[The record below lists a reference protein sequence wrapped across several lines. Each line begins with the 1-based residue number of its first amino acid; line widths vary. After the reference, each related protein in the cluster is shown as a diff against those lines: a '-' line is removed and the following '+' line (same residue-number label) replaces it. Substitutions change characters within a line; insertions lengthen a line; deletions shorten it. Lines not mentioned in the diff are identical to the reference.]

1 MENILY
7 FLNSYTETGLSLDSH
22 YFDIDPNF
30 ICLSGLGLFI
40 LYLFYVVLTMYSS
53 PTENNNVIQKHQGRA
68 RRKRKSVTFKG
79 FPDQK
84 SFQKEAE
91 EKRKLLSILKSFG
104 PPASCSPLGQHHDI
118 TRFRRLLCPD
128 PSCQVCNRA
137 TADIQRLLSWESL
150 KDAATSVSPLASSA
164 SATES
169 SFTLSSTSA
178 TTPEELI
185 LSPRPKPSPPPPL
198 IPSPDLITTLADLFS
213 PSPLRDPLPPQ
224 PVSPLDSKFPV
235 DHSPPQQLP
244 FPLLPPHH
252 IERGEPSLQTESS
265 LSLNTI
271 FSFESTLCQDISQ
284 AVNPTDS
291 CAHHHEPPIPSALP
305 TEDCTGTQSKS
316 SLTVLKSFPETLS
329 LGDSGGSSTSAPTI
343 KGIDHSCSASSEFS
357 WWQPH
362 AKDSFSSN
370 FVPSDFMEE
379 LLTLHSS
386 EASLGGHSV
395 DNVIQPVNISF
406 LSHDTL
412 TLLERQVKKRGDFLM
427 WKENGKKPGSF
438 PTQLRPNYQLN
449 SSWNMITSIAV
460 KHDLAESFHFGDS
473 KDKLEWQHIHQK
485 PPYSKCFE
493 DHLEQKYVQLFW
505 GLPSLHSE
513 SLHPTVLVQPGHPSV
528 SVFFHGITNTS
539 ISHESPVLPP
549 PQPLFLPS
557 TQPLPLPQTLPQGQS
572 PHLTQVQ
579 SEAQHQSPFQAL
591 LPSPLFLIRECGVC
605 FHRSQ
610 NEAQSLTPSEINHLE
625 WNVLQK
631 VQESVWGLPSV
642 VQKSQEDF
650 CPPAPNPV
658 LVRKSSKVHVPISIL
673 PGDFPLSS
681 EVRKKLEQH
690 IRKRLIQRIW
700 GLPHRIHESLSL
712 LRPQSKISELFVSES
727 NLGPLHSSSVEGQ
740 SHNVLKKFGSSTPR
754 KFHERSSNMLSLENV
769 GNYQGYSQEIAPKD
783 HLLHDPET
791 SSDEDL
797 RSNSERDLETH
808 MMHLSGHHSGESL
821 GQKQLENA
829 LTVHLSKKFEEISE
843 NRMPGTVHS
852 SWHSVKQTVSLA
864 KKSHR
869 QIKHRNLAALVS
881 EDHRVDTSQEISFL
895 SSNKQKM
902 LEAHIKSFCMKMLW
916 GLPRKVLES
925 IEIFKSKEDLS
936 TSFSHFDLPSSATFI
951 PRGDSKDGVSKSR
964 RRITFQGE
972 KLGTTSS
979 VPVLDRPH
987 PVSSPVGQ
995 EGQGALRSQFSDT
1008 DHDLIETDS
1017 KDGASTSLRRGT
1029 TDFQSEKLESTSSFP
1044 ILSHSNL
1051 VTSPVDQEKQGTL
1064 RREFSDTDNDL
1075 TESVRTTEDGRQT
1088 FLPPPHSIVDE
1099 VSQKQTALAS
1109 RCSAE
1114 RPIMEAGAGCESWD
1128 KRKSSFNNVDRL
1140 QGSRKTFPVTSGLK
1154 EMFKEEEICALQSQ
1168 TRNNLTSSKSGSC
1181 SLTNVK
1187 ASTSNET
1194 EIFPPRISVPQ
1205 DPKSSYPKNQM
1216 LSQLKLVQRK
1226 HSQPQSHFTDMSFA
1240 LDNLTSKDLLT
1251 NSQGIS
1257 SQDTGTS
1264 QVLHVHLEDRGIHV
1278 AQQQEPRVPM
1288 HVLQKCQVKNFSPA
1302 TKRVSLLRPN
1312 GGELGGGDA
1321 GLGTSQP
1328 RRKSHPVHNKTSG
1341 EVLGSKSSLTLKTQP
1356 PPENL
1361 FRKWMKT
1368 FLQQFNKPSISY
1380 EEQESSQ
1387 EKGSSLSSSVQNIG
1401 RVTRAAFTGTTEAQK
1416 IRKDTREFL
1425 EEKLGHR
1432 HGIDITCP
1440 QEPLSFPV
1448 GLGKAQHNSE
1458 VHVRAEP
1465 VQGYHC
1471 NHMAPSCKVTSTK
1484 SCSQQAIFVGQNYP
1498 TRIRQIIDK
1507 DRQPQKVEAFKGKI
1521 LCQSHPQS
1529 MPHRKPVPHSNP
1541 TCRRQVSLVCPAI
1554 PTSAK
1559 STVFS
1564 DVPSLTGQ
1572 KMLPKHFQGGK
1583 LPLAK

>member
-1 MENILY
+1 MENILC
-7 FLNSYTETGLSLDSH
+7 FLNSYTETGLSPNSH
-22 YFDIDPNF
+22 CLDIDPNF

-40 LYLFYVVLTMYSS
+40 LYLFYVVLTLYSS
-53 PTENNNVIQKHQGRA
+53 PTEKNNDIQKHQGRA
-68 RRKRKSVTFKG
+68 RRRRKVGTFK
-79 FPDQK
+79 DWK
-84 SFQKEAE
+84 SFQRE
-91 EKRKLLSILKSFG
+91 EEEERKLLSLLKSFG
-104 PPASCSPLGQHHDI
+104 PPVSCSPLGQHHD
-118 TRFRRLLCPD
+118 TNHFRRLLCPD
-128 PSCQVCNRA
+128 PVCRVCNRA
-137 TADIQRLLSWESL
+137 TADIQQLLSWESL
-150 KDAATSVSPLASSA
+150 KDAAPSVSPLASSA

-169 SFTLSSTSA
+169 SFALASTPSA
-178 TTPEELI
+178 APPEDLI

-198 IPSPDLITTLADLFS
+198 ILSPDLITTVADLFS

-224 PVSPLDSKFPV
+224 PVSPLDSKFAI

-252 IERGEPSLQTESS
+252 IERVEPSLQPEAS

-271 FSFESTLCQDISQ
+271 FSFGSTLCQDISR
-284 AVNPTDS
+284 AMNPIGS
-291 CAHHHEPPIPSALP
+291 CARHHGPPIPSALP
-305 TEDCTGTQSKS
+305 LEDCTVTQSKS
-316 SLTVLKSFPETLS
+316 SLTILKTFPEMLS
-329 LGDSGGSSTSAPTI
+329 LGGSGGSSTSAPTI
-343 KGIDHSCSASSEFS
+343 KGIDHSHPASSEFS

-386 EASLGGHSV
+386 EAFLGGHSV
-395 DNVIQPVNISF
+395 ANLIEPVNISF
-406 LSHDTL
+406 LSHDIL
-412 TLLERQVKKRGDFLM
+412 ALLERQVKRRGDFLM
-427 WKENGKKPGSF
+427 WKENGKKAGSF
-438 PTQLRPNYQLN
+438 PKQLRPNYQLN
-449 SSWNMITSIAV
+449 SSRNMLTSIAV
-460 KHDLAESFHFGDS
+460 KHDLAESFPFWAS
-473 KDKLEWQHIHQK
+473 KGKLEWQHIHQQ

-513 SLHPTVLVQPGHPSV
+513 SLHPTVLVQRGHSSMFV
-528 SVFFHGITNTS
+528 LFNGITNTS

-549 PQPLFLPS
+549 SQPLSLPS
-557 TQPLPLPQTLPQGQS
+557 TQPLPLPQTLPRGQS
-572 PHLTQVQ
+572 PHLTQVKSQ
-579 SEAQHQSPFQAL
+579 AQPQSPFPVR
-591 LPSPLFLIRECGVC
+591 LPSPLFLIRICGVC
-605 FHRSQ
+605 FHRPQ
-610 NEAQSLTPSEINHLE
+610 NEARSLLPSEINHLE

-650 CPPAPNPV
+650 CPPAPNPE
-658 LVRKSSKVHVPISIL
+658 LVRKSFKVHIPISII

-690 IRKRLIQRIW
+690 IRKRLIQRRW
-700 GLPHRIHESLSL
+700 DLLRRIHQSLSL
-712 LRPQSKISELFVSES
+712 QRPQSKISELSVSES
-727 NLGPLHSSSVEGQ
+727 IHGPLNISLVEGQ
-740 SHNVLKKFGSSTPR
+740 RCNVLKKSASSFPR
-754 KFHERSSNMLSLENV
+754 SFHERSSNMLSMENV
-769 GNYQGYSQEIAPKD
+769 GNYQGYSQETAPKD
-783 HLLHDPET
+783 HPLHDPET
-791 SSDEDL
+791 SSDENL

-808 MMHLSGHHSGESL
+808 MMHLSGNDSGVRL

-829 LTVHLSKKFEEISE
+829 LTVHLSKKFEEINE
-843 NRMPGTVHS
+843 GRMPGTVHS
-852 SWHSVKQTVSLA
+852 SWHSVKQTMSLPE
-864 KKSHR
+864 KSQS
-869 QIKHRNLAALVS
+869 QIKHRNLVTLVS
-881 EDHRVDTSQEISFL
+881 EDHCVDTSQEISFL
-895 SSNKQKM
+895 SSKKQKM
-902 LEAHIKSFCMKMLW
+902 LEAHIKTFRMRMLW
-916 GLPRKVLES
+916 GLPLKVLES
-925 IEIFKSKEDLS
+925 IEIFKSKADLS

-951 PRGDSKDGVSKSR
+951 SRGDSKDGVSKSR
-964 RRITFQGE
+964 RRSTFQGE

-979 VPVLDRPH
+979 VPILDRPH

-995 EGQGALRSQFSDT
+995 EGQETLRRQFSDT

-1044 ILSHSNL
+1044 ILGHSYL
-1051 VTSPVDQEKQGTL
+1051 VTSPVNQEKQGTL

-1099 VSQKQTALAS
+1099 VSQKQTVLAS

-1114 RPIMEAGAGCESWD
+1114 LPIMQAGAGCESWD
-1128 KRKSSFNNVDRL
+1128 KRKSSFHNVDRL
-1140 QGSRKTFPVTSGLK
+1140 QGSRKTFPVTN
-1154 EMFKEEEICALQSQ
+1154 ALQSQ
-1168 TRNNLTSSKSGSC
+1168 TRNNLTTSKSGSC

-1205 DPKSSYPKNQM
+1205 DPKSSYLKNQM

-1240 LDNLTSKDLLT
+1240 LDNLSSKDLLT

-1257 SQDTGTS
+1257 SGDMGTS
-1264 QVLHVHLEDRGIHV
+1264 QVVHVHLEDRGIRV
-1278 AQQQEPRVPM
+1278 AQKQEPRVPTC
-1288 HVLQKCQVKNFSPA
+1288 VLQKCQVKNFPPA
-1302 TKRVSLLRPN
+1302 VNRVSPVRPK
-1312 GGELGGGDA
+1312 GGELDGGDA
-1321 GLGTSQP
+1321 GLGTSQR
-1328 RRKSHPVHNKTSG
+1328 RRKSLPVHNKTSG
-1341 EVLGSKSSLTLKTQP
+1341 EVLGSKSSPTLKTQP

-1361 FRKWMKT
+1361 SRKWMKT
-1368 FLQQFNKPSISY
+1368 FLQWFNKPSISY
-1380 EEQESSQ
+1380 EEQESSW
-1387 EKGSSLSSSVQNIG
+1387 EKGSSLLSCVQNIG

-1440 QEPLSFPV
+1440 REPLSFPV
-1448 GLGKAQHNSE
+1448 GLGKAQHNPE
-1458 VHVRAEP
+1458 VHVRAES
-1465 VQGYHC
+1465 VQGYAC
-1471 NHMAPSCKVTSTK
+1471 NYRAPSCKVTRTK

-1529 MPHRKPVPHSNP
+1529 MPHRKPVPHPNP
-1541 TCRRQVSLVCPAI
+1541 TCRRQVSLVCPAV

-1559 STVFS
+1559 SPVFS
-1564 DVPSLTGQ
+1564 DVPFLTGQ

-1583 LPLAK
+1583 FPPTK

>member
-1 MENILY
+1 MENILC
-7 FLNSYTETGLSLDSH
+7 FLNSYTETGLSPDSH
-22 YFDIDPNF
+22 YLDIDPNF

-40 LYLFYVVLTMYSS
+40 LYLFYVVLTLYSS
-53 PTENNNVIQKHQGRA
+53 PTEKNNDIQKHQSRA
-68 RRKRKSVTFKG
+68 RRRRKGGTFKG
-79 FPDQK
+79 NVNWK
-84 SFQKEAE
+84 SSQRDVE
-91 EKRKLLSILKSFG
+91 EERKLLSILKSFG
-104 PPASCSPLGQHHDI
+104 PPVSCSPLGQHHD
-118 TRFRRLLCPD
+118 TTYFRRLLCPD
-128 PSCQVCNRA
+128 PVCQVCNRA

-150 KDAATSVSPLASSA
+150 KDAAPSVSPLASSA

-169 SFTLSSTSA
+169 SFTLASTPSA
-178 TTPEELI
+178 TPPEDLI
-185 LSPRPKPSPPPPL
+185 LSPGPKPSPPPPL
-198 IPSPDLITTLADLFS
+198 ILSPDLITTLADLFS

-224 PVSPLDSKFPV
+224 PVSLLDSKFSV

-252 IERGEPSLQTESS
+252 IERGEPSLQTESRMA
-265 LSLNTI
+265 LNTI
-271 FSFESTLCQDISQ
+271 FSFDSTLCQDISQ

-316 SLTVLKSFPETLS
+316 RLTVLKSFPEMLS

-343 KGIDHSCSASSEFS
+343 KGIDHSRSASSEFS

-386 EASLGGHSV
+386 EAFLGGHSV
-395 DNVIQPVNISF
+395 DNLIEPVNISF
-406 LSHDTL
+406 LSHDIL
-412 TLLERQVKKRGDFLM
+412 ALLERQVKKKSDFLM

-438 PTQLRPNYQLN
+438 PKQLRPNYQLN
-449 SSWNMITSIAV
+449 SSWKMLASSAV
-460 KHDLAESFHFGDS
+460 KHGLAESFPFWAS
-473 KDKLEWQHIHQK
+473 KGKRDQQHIHQQ
-485 PPYSKCFE
+485 PPHSKCFE

-513 SLHPTVLVQPGHPSV
+513 SLHPTVLVQHGRS
-528 SVFFHGITNTS
+528 SMFVFFNGITNTS

-549 PQPLFLPS
+549 PQPLSLPS

-572 PHLTQVQ
+572 PHLTQVKSQ
-579 SEAQHQSPFQAL
+579 AQHQSPFQAL
-591 LPSPLFLIRECGVC
+591 LPSPLFLIRVCGVC
-605 FHRSQ
+605 FHRPQ
-610 NEAQSLTPSEINHLE
+610 NEAQSLMPSEINNLE

-658 LVRKSSKVHVPISIL
+658 LVRKSFKVHVPISIL

-690 IRKRLIQRIW
+690 IRKRLIQRRW
-700 GLPHRIHESLSL
+700 GLPRRIHESLSL

-727 NLGPLHSSSVEGQ
+727 NHGPLNISSVEGQ
-740 SHNVLKKFGSSTPR
+740 RHNVLKKFGSSTPR
-754 KFHERSSNMLSLENV
+754 NFHERSSNMLSLENV
-769 GNYQGYSQEIAPKD
+769 GNYQRYSQEIAPKD

-808 MMHLSGHHSGESL
+808 MMHLSGNHSGDSL

-843 NRMPGTVHS
+843 NRVPGTVRS

-864 KKSHR
+864 RKSHS

-881 EDHRVDTSQEISFL
+881 EDHRIDTSQEISFL

-902 LEAHIKSFCMKMLW
+902 LEAHIKSFCMRMLW

-964 RRITFQGE
+964 RRSTSQGE
-972 KLGTTSS
+972 KLGTISS

-1017 KDGASTSLRRGT
+1017 KDGRGT

-1044 ILSHSNL
+1044 ILSHSHL
-1051 VTSPVDQEKQGTL
+1051 VTSPVDQEK
-1064 RREFSDTDNDL
+1064 REFSDTDM
-1075 TESVRTTEDGRQT
+1075 
-1088 FLPPPHSIVDE
+1088 I
-1099 VSQKQTALAS
+1099 
-1109 RCSAE
+1109 
-1114 RPIMEAGAGCESWD
+1114 
-1128 KRKSSFNNVDRL
+1128 L
-1140 QGSRKTFPVTSGLK
+1140 Q
-1154 EMFKEEEICALQSQ
+1154 
-1168 TRNNLTSSKSGSC
+1168 
-1181 SLTNVK
+1181 
-1187 ASTSNET
+1187 
-1194 EIFPPRISVPQ
+1194 
-1205 DPKSSYPKNQM
+1205 
-1216 LSQLKLVQRK
+1216 
-1226 HSQPQSHFTDMSFA
+1226 
-1240 LDNLTSKDLLT
+1240 KDLLT

-1257 SQDTGTS
+1257 SQDMGTS
-1264 QVLHVHLEDRGIHV
+1264 QVLHVHLEDRGIRV

-1312 GGELGGGDA
+1312 GGELGGGAA
-1321 GLGTSQP
+1321 GLGISQP

-1341 EVLGSKSSLTLKTQP
+1341 EVLGSKSSPTLKTQP

-1368 FLQQFNKPSISY
+1368 FLQRFNKPSISY

-1401 RVTRAAFTGTTEAQK
+1401 RVTRAAFTGTIEAQK
-1416 IRKDTREFL
+1416 IMKDTREFL

-1465 VQGYHC
+1465 VQGYPC
-1471 NHMAPSCKVTSTK
+1471 NYMAPSCKVTSTK
-1484 SCSQQAIFVGQNYP
+1484 SCSRQAIFVGQNYP

-1521 LCQSHPQS
+1521 LGQSHPQS

-1583 LPLAK
+1583 FPLAK

>member
-1 MENILY
+1 MENILC
-7 FLNSYTETGLSLDSH
+7 FLNSYTETGLSPDSH
-22 YFDIDPNF
+22 CLDIDPNF

-40 LYLFYVVLTMYSS
+40 LYLFYVVLTLYSS
-53 PTENNNVIQKHQGRA
+53 PTEKNNDIQKHQGRA
-68 RRKRKSVTFKG
+68 RRRRKGGTFK
-79 FPDQK
+79 DRK
-84 SFQKEAE
+84 SFQREVE
-91 EKRKLLSILKSFG
+91 EERKLLSILKSFG
-104 PPASCSPLGQHHDI
+104 PPASCSPLGQHHDT
-118 TRFRRLLCPD
+118 TRFRQLLCPD
-128 PSCQVCNRA
+128 PVCQVCNRA

-150 KDAATSVSPLASSA
+150 KDAAPSVSPLASSA

-169 SFTLSSTSA
+169 SFTLASTPSA
-178 TTPEELI
+178 TPPEELI

-198 IPSPDLITTLADLFS
+198 ILSPDLITTLADLFS
-213 PSPLRDPLPPQ
+213 LSPLRDPLPSQ
-224 PVSPLDSKFPV
+224 PISPLDSKFPI

-252 IERGEPSLQTESS
+252 VERGEPSLQPEAS

-271 FSFESTLCQDISQ
+271 FSFDSTLCQDISQ
-284 AVNPTDS
+284 VMNPTDS
-291 CAHHHEPPIPSALP
+291 CAHHHGPPIPSALP
-305 TEDCTGTQSKS
+305 PEDCTVTQSKS
-316 SLTVLKSFPETLS
+316 SLTVLKTFPEMLS
-329 LGDSGGSSTSAPTI
+329 VGGSGGSSTCAPTI
-343 KGIDHSCSASSEFS
+343 KGIDHSRPASSEFS

-362 AKDSFSSN
+362 DKDSFSSN

-386 EASLGGHSV
+386 EAFFEGHSV
-395 DNVIQPVNISF
+395 ANLIEPVNISF
-406 LSHDTL
+406 LSHDIL
-412 TLLERQVKKRGDFLM
+412 ALLERQVKKRGDFLM
-427 WKENGKKPGSF
+427 WKDNGKKPGSF
-438 PTQLRPNYQLN
+438 PKQLRPNYQLN
-449 SSWNMITSIAV
+449 SSQKMLASIAV
-460 KHDLAESFHFGDS
+460 KHDLAESFPFWAS
-473 KDKLEWQHIHQK
+473 KGELERQQIHQQ

-513 SLHPTVLVQPGHPSV
+513 SLHPTVLVQHGHS
-528 SVFFHGITNTS
+528 SVFVFFNGITNTS

-549 PQPLFLPS
+549 PQPLSLPS
-557 TQPLPLPQTLPQGQS
+557 TQPIPLPQTLPLGQS
-572 PHLTQVQ
+572 PHLTQVKSQ
-579 SEAQHQSPFQAL
+579 AQPQSPLPAL
-591 LPSPLFLIRECGVC
+591 LPSPLFLIRVCGVC
-605 FHRSQ
+605 FHRPQ
-610 NEAQSLTPSEINHLE
+610 NEARSLLPSEINHLE

-658 LVRKSSKVHVPISIL
+658 LVRKSFKVHVPISII

-690 IRKRLIQRIW
+690 IRKRLIQRRW
-700 GLPHRIHESLSL
+700 GLPRRIHESLSL
-712 LRPQSKISELFVSES
+712 LRPQSKISELFVSEI
-727 NLGPLHSSSVEGQ
+727 NHGPLHSSLVEGQ
-740 SHNVLKKFGSSTPR
+740 SRNILLKFGSSTPR
-754 KFHERSSNMLSLENV
+754 SFHERRSNMLSLENV
-769 GNYQGYSQEIAPKD
+769 GNYQKYSQESAPKD

-808 MMHLSGHHSGESL
+808 MMHLSGNDSGVRL
-821 GQKQLENA
+821 GQKQLSNA
-829 LTVHLSKKFEEISE
+829 LTVHLNKKFEEINE
-843 NRMPGTVHS
+843 GRMPGTVHS

-864 KKSHR
+864 ERSHS

-881 EDHRVDTSQEISFL
+881 EDHCVDTSQEISFL

-902 LEAHIKSFCMKMLW
+902 LEAHIKSFHMRMLW

-936 TSFSHFDLPSSATFI
+936 NSFSHFDLPSSATFI
-951 PRGDSKDGVSKSR
+951 SQGDSKDGVCKSR
-964 RRITFQGE
+964 RRSTFQGE

-979 VPVLDRPH
+979 VPILDRPH
-987 PVSSPVGQ
+987 PVSSPVCQ
-995 EGQGALRSQFSDT
+995 EGQGTLRRQFSDT

-1044 ILSHSNL
+1044 ILGHSYL
-1051 VTSPVDQEKQGTL
+1051 VTSPVNQEKQETL
-1064 RREFSDTDNDL
+1064 RRAFSDTDNDL

-1099 VSQKQTALAS
+1099 VSQKQTVLAS

-1114 RPIMEAGAGCESWD
+1114 LPILQAGAGCESWD
-1128 KRKSSFNNVDRL
+1128 KRKSSFDNVDRL
-1140 QGSRKTFPVTSGLK
+1140 QGSRKTFPVTNGLK

-1168 TRNNLTSSKSGSC
+1168 TRNNLTTSKSGSC

-1194 EIFPPRISVPQ
+1194 KIFPPRISVPQ
-1205 DPKSSYPKNQM
+1205 DPKSSYLKNQM
-1216 LSQLKLVQRK
+1216 LSQLKLAQRK
-1226 HSQPQSHFTDMSFA
+1226 HSQPQSHFTDVSFA

-1251 NSQGIS
+1251 NSQGMS
-1257 SQDTGTS
+1257 SGNMGTS
-1264 QVLHVHLEDRGIHV
+1264 QVLHVHLEDRGIRV
-1278 AQQQEPRVPM
+1278 AQKQEPRVPTF
-1288 HVLQKCQVKNFSPA
+1288 VLQKCQVKNFPPAIKRLSP
-1302 TKRVSLLRPN
+1302 VRPK
-1312 GGELGGGDA
+1312 GGELDGGDA
-1321 GLGTSQP
+1321 GLGTSQR
-1328 RRKSHPVHNKTSG
+1328 RRKSHTVHNKTSG
-1341 EVLGSKSSLTLKTQP
+1341 EVLGSKSSPTLKTQP

-1368 FLQQFNKPSISY
+1368 FLQRFNKPSISY
-1380 EEQESSQ
+1380 EEQESSW
-1387 EKGSSLSSSVQNIG
+1387 EKGSSLSSPVQNTG
-1401 RVTRAAFTGTTEAQK
+1401 QVTRAAFTGTTEAQK
-1416 IRKDTREFL
+1416 IRKNTREFL

-1448 GLGKAQHNSE
+1448 GLGKAQHNPE

-1465 VQGYHC
+1465 VQGYPC
-1471 NHMAPSCKVTSTK
+1471 NYMAPSCKVTCTK

-1498 TRIRQIIDK
+1498 RRIRQIIDK
-1507 DRQPQKVEAFKGKI
+1507 DRQPQKVEAFKEKI

-1529 MPHRKPVPHSNP
+1529 MPQRKPVPHPNP
-1541 TCRRQVSLVCPAI
+1541 TCQCQVSLVCPAV

-1559 STVFS
+1559 SRVFS
-1564 DVPSLTGQ
+1564 DVPLLTGQ
-1572 KMLPKHFQGGK
+1572 KMLLKHFQGGK
-1583 LPLAK
+1583 FPPTE